1 MDLFRQDFRFAAR
14 TLRRNPGFTAIA
26 ALTLALGIGANTA
39 IFSMVNALLLHP
51 YAFPKLDQLVRV
63 WENRGIDRGIDAR
76 FLSASDAS
84 DIRSEASS
92 FAAITTYR
100 CKDFN
105 LSANG
110 GVVPVNGC
118 RVSANFFD
126 ILGVQPAQG
135 RAFLP
140 SEEIPGADQ
149 AVVVS
154 YGFAQQYLG
163 GASGA
168 LGNTIHLDGQT
179 HTVVGVMPQGFS
191 YPVPNQLWVPLALSP
206 VAKADRSQLTLESL
220 ARLKPGVSDSQAR
233 AELLGI
239 SRRLTQRFPET
250 NSGRTTELLLLRKEL
265 YTFTLPLFL
274 LLQAGAMLVL
284 LLACANLANLLFARM
299 IGRQKEL
306 AVRAALGAS
315 RSRLMRLFICETTLL
330 SALAGGIAIAAS
342 FWSVNL
348 LRTSIS
354 PGWTMWVPGWNGIA
368 VNRAVLAFA
377 VLTAVLVGVAFG
389 FGAALHA
396 GRGDVNFA
404 LKEAGRG
411 SMSRGKSRLRS
422 SLVAAQ
428 VTLALVLL
436 VCAGLV
442 TQGFVRLAGA
452 YQGFQ
457 AHNVLKF
464 EIRLS
469 DKDYVD
475 ESRMR
480 NFYDQFVTRV
490 RELPG
495 VQQASL
501 VTNPPAS
508 NVDNLSTFFTIEG
521 RPVVNAAETL
531 SADLIVSSP
540 DYFRSLRIPL
550 IGGRTYSDADN
561 ANAARVV
568 VISRSMS
575 ERYWPAGDAI
585 GRRIKLGDV
594 NSTAPWSTIAGIVED
609 VRQNWWNSA
618 ARPSVYV
625 PFAQAPRRGMTV
637 LLRTDGNPENYA
649 SSLRAVVARIDPGV
663 AINGINTLETEIA
676 DSIAIIKVMGVM
688 MAVFGA
694 IALALSSVG
703 VFGVLSEAV
712 AQRTREIGIRI
723 ALGADRRD
731 VFRLILGQAMK
742 LSAIGLLV
750 GLPLAYAVSRA
761 LASVLY
767 GVIAMNS
774 LWLAAFT
781 VLLSVV
787 ALGAGYVPARR
798 AMRVDPLEALRQ
810 E

>member
-1 MDLFRQDFRFAAR
+1 MDLFRQDLRFAAR

-51 YAFPKLDQLVRV
+51 YAFPQLDQLVRV

-76 FLSASDAS
+76 FLSAGDAS
-84 DIRSEASS
+84 DIRGEAPS
-92 FAAITTYR
+92 FAALTTYR

-126 ILGVQPAQG
+126 VLGVLPAQG

-140 SEEIPGADQ
+140 SEETLGADQ
-149 AVVVS
+149 GVVVS

-163 GASGA
+163 GASSA

-206 VAKADRSQLTLESL
+206 AARADRSQLTLESL
-220 ARLKPGVSDSQAR
+220 ARLKPGVSESQAR

-250 NSGRTTELLLLRKEL
+250 NSGRTTEVLLLRKEL

-354 PGWTMWVPGWNGIA
+354 PGWTMWVPGWNGIV
-368 VNRAVLAFA
+368 VNRAVLTFA
-377 VLTAVLVGVAFG
+377 VLTAVLVGIAFG

-404 LKEAGRG
+404 LKESGRG
-411 SMSRGKSRLRS
+411 SMSRGKSRFRS

-428 VTLALVLL
+428 VTFALVLL

-457 AHNVLKF
+457 ARNVLKF

-469 DKDYVD
+469 DKDYTD

-480 NFYDQFVTRV
+480 NFYDQFLTSV
-490 RELPG
+490 RQLPG

-521 RPVVNAAETL
+521 RPMVNAAETP

-550 IGGRTYSDADN
+550 IGGRSYSEADN

-568 VISRSMS
+568 VISRSMA
-575 ERYWPAGDAI
+575 ERYWPAGEAI
-585 GRRIKLGDV
+585 GRRIKLGDI
-594 NSTAPWSTIAGIVED
+594 NSTAPWSTVAGIVED
-609 VRQNWWNSA
+609 VRQNWWNPA

-637 LLRTDGNPENYA
+637 LLRTDGNPENYV
-649 SSLRAVVARIDPGV
+649 SSLRALVTRIDPGV

-694 IALALSSVG
+694 IALVLSSVG

-731 VFRLILGQAMK
+731 VFR
-742 LSAIGLLV
+742 
-750 GLPLAYAVSRA
+750 
-761 LASVLY
+761 
-767 GVIAMNS
+767 
-774 LWLAAFT
+774 
-781 VLLSVV
+781 
-787 ALGAGYVPARR
+787 
-798 AMRVDPLEALRQ
+798 
-810 E
+810 

>member
-51 YAFPKLDQLVRV
+51 YSFPGLERLVRV
-63 WENRGIDRGIDAR
+63 WENRGIDQGIDAR
-76 FLSASDAS
+76 FLSAADAA
-84 DIRSEASS
+84 DIRSDAGS
-92 FAAITTYR
+92 FAAFTAYR
-100 CKDFN
+100 CRNFN
-105 LSANG
+105 LSASG

-126 ILGVQPAQG
+126 VVGVQPAQG
-135 RAFLP
+135 RAFSP
-140 SEEIPGADQ
+140 SEEIPGADVG
-149 AVVVS
+149 AVVS

-163 GASGA
+163 GANSA
-168 LGNTIHLDGQT
+168 LGSTIHLDGQT

-191 YPVPNQLWVPLALSP
+191 YPVPNQLWVPLALAP
-206 VAKADRSQLTLESL
+206 AAQADRAQLSLESL

-233 AELLGI
+233 DELLGI
-239 SRRLTQRFPET
+239 SKRLAQRYPET
-250 NSGRTTELLLLRKEL
+250 NSGRTTEVLLLRKEL
-265 YTFTLPLFL
+265 YSFTLPLFL
-274 LLQAGAMLVL
+274 LLQAGALLVL

-315 RSRLMRLFICETTLL
+315 RSRLMRLFVCETALL
-330 SALAGGIAIAAS
+330 SALAGGIAIASS
-342 FWSVNL
+342 FWSVSL
-348 LRTSIS
+348 LRSSMS
-354 PGWTMWVPGWNGIA
+354 PGWTMWVPGWNGIV

-377 VLTAVLVGVAFG
+377 ILTAVLVGIAFG

-411 SMSRGKSRLRS
+411 SMSPGKSRLRN

-442 TQGFVRLAGA
+442 TQGFVRLASA

-457 AHNVLKF
+457 ARNVLKF

-469 DKDYVD
+469 EKDYAD

-480 NFYDQFVTRV
+480 NFYDQFLTRV
-490 RELPG
+490 QQLPG
-495 VQQASL
+495 VREVSL

-521 RPVVNAAETL
+521 RPVVNVSETP

-540 DYFRSLRIPL
+540 GYFRSLRIPV
-550 IGGRTYSDADN
+550 ISGRAYSDADGPN
-561 ANAARVV
+561 SARVV
-568 VISRSMS
+568 VISRTMAD
-575 ERYWPAGDAI
+575 RYWPAGDAL

-594 NSTAPWSTIAGIVED
+594 NSTAGWATIAGIVQD
-609 VRQNWWNSA
+609 VRQNWWNPA

-637 LLRTDGNPENYA
+637 LLRTETNPENYA
-649 SSLRAVVARIDPGV
+649 FSLRGVVARIDPGV
-663 AINGINTLETEIA
+663 AINGINTLEAEIA

-694 IALALSSVG
+694 IALALSSIG

-723 ALGADRRD
+723 ALGADRHD

-742 LSAIGLLV
+742 LSAIGLLI
-750 GLPLAYAVSRA
+750 GLPIAYAVSRA

-774 LWLAAFT
+774 IWLAAFT
-781 VLLSVV
+781 VVLSAV
-787 ALGAGYVPARR
+787 AAAAGYVPARR
-798 AMRVDPLEALRQ
+798 AMRVDPLEALRH